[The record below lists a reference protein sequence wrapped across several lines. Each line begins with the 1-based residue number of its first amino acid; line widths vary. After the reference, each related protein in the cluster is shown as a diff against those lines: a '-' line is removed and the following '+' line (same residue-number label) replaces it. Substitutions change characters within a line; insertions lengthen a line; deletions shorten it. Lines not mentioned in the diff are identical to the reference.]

1 MFDRL
6 PRERFAFLPTP
17 MHRLKNLGESI
28 GIDQLWIK
36 RDDLTGISFGGN
48 KTRKLEFVVG
58 DAKAQKADT
67 LVTVGGVQ
75 SNHCRQTAAVAAVS
89 GMRCILLLAGEEPE
103 EYTGNLLLDKMLGA
117 EMKFFPDDDL
127 LLLNRRLDE
136 IVETL
141 IDFGL
146 TPYAIP
152 AGAAMP
158 VGVVPYALAMD
169 ELNVQFKANNFFPDR
184 IIVSTGTGGTLAGMI
199 LGAHMLDLDI
209 DIVGITVLSPADE
222 VKMRVK
228 DLIERT
234 IKTYPEIES
243 FEPKIN
249 VDDSFIGKGYRQLE
263 DGVVTSIEMFAK
275 MEGIFL
281 DPVYTGKA
289 GMALI
294 RMTLAGDIASD
305 SPTLFYHTG
314 GEPALF
320 TYSELGQK

>member
-1 MFDRL
+1 
-6 PRERFAFLPTP
+6 

>member
-1 MFDRL
+1 MFDEL

-28 GIDQLWIK
+28 GLDNLWIK
-36 RDDLTGISFGGN
+36 RDDHTGISFGGN

-58 DAKAQKADT
+58 DAKAHKADT
-67 LVTVGGVQ
+67 LVTVGAVQ
-75 SNHCRQTAAVAAVS
+75 SNHCRQTASVAAVS

-117 EMKFFPDDDL
+117 EMKFFPDEAALTLDK
-127 LLLNRRLDE
+127 RLDA
-136 IVETL
+136 IMDTL
-141 IDFGL
+141 VDFGL

-158 VGVVPYALAMD
+158 VGVVPYAVAM
-169 ELNVQFKANNFFPDR
+169 EEMKTQFEENDFFPDR
-184 IIVSTGTGGTLAGMI
+184 IIVATGTGGTLAGLI
-199 LGAHMLDLDI
+199 LGAHLLDFDI
-209 DIVGITVLSPADE
+209 DIVGITVINPADE
-222 VKMRVK
+222 VEKRVK

-234 IKTYPEIES
+234 IETYPEIEP
-243 FEPKIN
+243 FTPKIH
-249 VDDSFIGKGYRQLE
+249 VDDNFIGKGYRQLE
-263 DGVVTSIEMFAK
+263 DGIVTSLEMFAR
-275 MEGIFL
+275 MDGIFL

-289 GMALI
+289 GLALI
-294 RMTLAGDIASD
+294 RMALAGDIPSD